1 MNDTFYFEIKLS
13 SQFIVYFNLNTHYA
27 GLILMWTNIIISFS
41 ILRLIVSISALSEDV
56 LDVKNILRI
65 EVHEKVMQKL
75 QVSDNREELI
85 ICQDLWS

>member
-1 MNDTFYFEIKLS
+1 M
-13 SQFIVYFNLNTHYA
+13 
-27 GLILMWTNIIISFS
+27 
-41 ILRLIVSISALSEDV
+41 SISALSEDV

-85 ICQDLWS
+85 ICQDL